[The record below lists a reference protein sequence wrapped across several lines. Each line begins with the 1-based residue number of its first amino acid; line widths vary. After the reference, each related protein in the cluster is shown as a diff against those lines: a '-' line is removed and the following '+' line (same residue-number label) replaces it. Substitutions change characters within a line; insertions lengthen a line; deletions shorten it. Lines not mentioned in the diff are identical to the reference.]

1 MKIANRELIAT
12 KIAVVTYG
20 SPVPNHI
27 IYPPSSTLDR
37 IPDRLIENQISQ
49 SESVCLE
56 SVNCRKLEIIYRS
69 ITSLPSIAIFNH
81 ELAFVTHLDST

>member
-1 MKIANRELIAT
+1 MWIANCELIANEMAG
-12 KIAVVTYG
+12 ITYG

-56 SVNCRKLEIIYRS
+56 SVNCRKLEIIYESPQYRS
-69 ITSLPSIAIFNH
+69 FQS
-81 ELAFVTHLDST
+81 